1 VKCVGQGLSAVGHYK
16 ASSRALVGEEEV
28 LEVKSKIR
36 NKLFPYFFP
45 YIFACCLIKKE
56 YDLYIR
62 SREHKMDV
70 SFFS

>member
-1 VKCVGQGLSAVGHYK
+1 VKCVGQGLSAVWYYK
-16 ASSRALVGEEEV
+16 APNRELVGEVEV
-28 LEVKSKIR
+28 LEVKGKIR

-45 YIFACCLIKKE
+45 YIFACCLIKKT

-62 SREHKMDV
+62 SMGHKMDV